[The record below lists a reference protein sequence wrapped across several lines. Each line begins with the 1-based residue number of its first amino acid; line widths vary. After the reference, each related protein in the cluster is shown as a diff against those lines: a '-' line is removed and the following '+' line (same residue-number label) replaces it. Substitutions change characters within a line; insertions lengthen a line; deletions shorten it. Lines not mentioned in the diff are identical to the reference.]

1 MDRGSWRAAVHGA
14 TRAGHTEP
22 INHHQVFLKIKT
34 FGVSVMGI
42 YFLCHSTADAISGL
56 VKVFLCLNL
65 LKNLFPK
72 FCKTGEVIT

>member
-1 MDRGSWRAAVHGA
+1 
-14 TRAGHTEP
+14 
-22 INHHQVFLKIKT
+22 
-34 FGVSVMGI
+34 MGI